1 MVVRVHTRPISLPL
15 DFIIFLLYIRF
26 SAVFESER
34 WKSIMNHPV
43 HTNLELLL
51 LELPD
56 FCLQSKAV
64 NIRSYEGAFNKWCK
78 WCVLYSISTLP
89 ASDVNVSLYL
99 MHLSKFKKSTS
110 TINEAFYAISWAHN
124 IAGVVN
130 PCNSKLVSFVK
141 EGALRAVG
149 HFVNK
154 KEPITPEI
162 LRQIVLVYGNVD
174 AHLKDLRFACMCLLC
189 FSGFI
194 LRFSELA
201 NLKCNNVIFYSDHV
215 KLVTE

>member
-43 HTNLELLL
+43 HTNLEPLL

-56 FCLQSKAV
+56 FCLQSKAF
-64 NIRSYEGAFNKWCK
+64 NTRRSYEGAFNKWCK
-78 WCVLYSISTLP
+78 WCVPYNISPLP

-130 PCNSKLVSFVK
+130 PCNSELVSFVK
-141 EGALRAVG
+141 EGALRVVG
-149 HFVNK
+149 RFVNK

-162 LRQIVLVYGNVD
+162 LRQIG
-174 AHLKDLRFACMCLLC
+174 
-189 FSGFI
+189 FS
-194 LRFSELA
+194 LW
-201 NLKCNNVIFYSDHV
+201 
-215 KLVTE
+215 

>member
-1 MVVRVHTRPISLPL
+1 MFILGLSLPL
-15 DFIIFLLYIRF
+15 DFIIFLLYIRL

-34 WKSIMNHPV
+34 WKSIMNHSV
-43 HTNLELLL
+43 HTKLEPLL

-64 NIRSYEGAFNKWCK
+64 NTRRSYEGAFNKWCK
-78 WCVLYSISTLP
+78 WCVPYNISTLP
-89 ASDVNVSLYL
+89 ASDVTVSLCL

-124 IAGVVN
+124 IAGVVY
-130 PCNSKLVSFVK
+130 PCNSELLSFVK
-141 EGALRAVG
+141 EGALRAIG

-162 LRQIVLVYGNVD
+162 LRQIG
-174 AHLKDLRFACMCLLC
+174 
-189 FSGFI
+189 FS
-194 LRFSELA
+194 LW
-201 NLKCNNVIFYSDHV
+201 
-215 KLVTE
+215 